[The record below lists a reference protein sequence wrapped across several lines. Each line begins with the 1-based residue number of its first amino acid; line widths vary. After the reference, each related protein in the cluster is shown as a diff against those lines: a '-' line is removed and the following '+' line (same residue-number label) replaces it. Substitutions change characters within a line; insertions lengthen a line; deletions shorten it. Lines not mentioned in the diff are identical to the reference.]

1 LEVEKNVFVTNIK
14 KELKRKTIF
23 AQNIDMPLNT
33 LVLGASPKPERYSFK
48 AVNMLKK
55 FGHPVMALGARE
67 AMIGNTKIIKGFP
80 DFKDIDT
87 ITLYLG
93 KKNQLSF
100 YDYILEINPRRI
112 IFNPGTHNP
121 DLISLAEGKG
131 IEVIEACTLVML
143 STGQFEMN

>member
-1 LEVEKNVFVTNIK
+1 
-14 KELKRKTIF
+14 
-23 AQNIDMPLNT
+23 MPLHT

-55 FGHPVMALGARE
+55 FGHPVLAIGARE
-67 AMIGNTKIIKGFP
+67 AMIGDTKIIKGFP
-80 DFKDIDT
+80 DSNDIDT

-93 KKNQLSF
+93 QKNQLGF
-100 YDYILEINPRRI
+100 YDYIFDINPRRI
-112 IFNPGTHNP
+112 IFNPGTYNP
-121 DLISLAEGKG
+121 ELIKMAEEKG

>member
-1 LEVEKNVFVTNIK
+1 
-14 KELKRKTIF
+14 
-23 AQNIDMPLNT
+23 MPLHT

-55 FGHPVMALGARE
+55 FGHPVLAIGARE
-67 AMIGNTKIIKGFP
+67 AMIGDTKIIKGFP
-80 DFKDIDT
+80 DSNDIDT

-93 KKNQLSF
+93 QKNQLGF
-100 YDYILEINPRRI
+100 YDYIFEINPRRI
-112 IFNPGTHNP
+112 IFNPGTYNP
-121 DLISLAEGKG
+121 ELIKMTKEKG

>member
-1 LEVEKNVFVTNIK
+1 
-14 KELKRKTIF
+14 
-23 AQNIDMPLNT
+23 MPLHT

-55 FGHPVMALGARE
+55 FGHPVLAIGARE
-67 AMIGNTKIIKGFP
+67 AMIGDTKIITGFP
-80 DFKDIDT
+80 ASNDIDT

-93 KKNQLSF
+93 QKNQLGF
-100 YDYILEINPRRI
+100 YDYIFDINPRRI
-112 IFNPGTHNP
+112 IFNPGTYNP
-121 DLISLAEGKG
+121 ELIKMAKEKG

>member
-1 LEVEKNVFVTNIK
+1 
-14 KELKRKTIF
+14 
-23 AQNIDMPLNT
+23 MPLNT

-55 FGHPVMALGARE
+55 YGHPVLAIGARE
-67 AMIGNTKIIKGFP
+67 AMIGDTKIIKGFP
-80 DFKDIDT
+80 SSDDIDT

-93 KKNQLSF
+93 QKNQIGF
-100 YDYILEINPRRI
+100 YNYILEINPRRI

-121 DLISLAEGKG
+121 ELINLAEEKG